1 MSEPGT
7 TGANTGPS
15 GTGGPVEAVLF
26 DLDDTICKYR
36 RSIDEL
42 VEHSF
47 DAVGVEP
54 FFTAAE
60 YRERFGEYV
69 HEYDDVDEIRER
81 SFVSLAEEAGRGPD
95 LAREM
100 AAAYAAERRDQAD
113 VEFLPGAREAV
124 ETLCERY
131 RAGLVTNGAPDMQ
144 SEKLRSLG
152 IEGHFE
158 TVVHA
163 GHETPAKPD
172 PEPFEAAMEAL
183 GVSAERAV
191 KVGNS
196 LSTDVAGA
204 HAAGV
209 RSVWLEQDGV
219 EVVDPE
225 PHYRITRM
233 DELLDEPW
241 A

>member
-1 MSEPGT
+1 MSE
-7 TGANTGPS
+7 
-15 GTGGPVEAVLF
+15 PVEAVLF
-26 DLDDTICKYR
+26 DLDDTVCEYR
-36 RSIDEL
+36 QSVEEL

-47 DAVGVEP
+47 GAVGIEP

-60 YRERFGEYV
+60 YREQFGEYV
-69 HEYDDVDEIRER
+69 EGCDDADEIRER
-81 SFVSLAEEAGRGPD
+81 SFVALAEEKGRDPD
-95 LAREM
+95 LAREV
-100 AAAYAAERRDQAD
+100 AAAYAAERDQAE
-113 VEFLPGAREAV
+113 VAFLPGAREAV

-131 RAGLVTNGAPDMQ
+131 RAAVVTNGAPEMQ

-152 IEGHFE
+152 IEDWFE

-172 PEPFEAAMEAL
+172 PEPFEVAMEAL
-183 GVSAERAV
+183 GTSAERAV

-219 EVVDPE
+219 EVVEPE
-225 PHYRITRM
+225 PHYRIDRM

>member
-1 MSEPGT
+1 MSD
-7 TGANTGPS
+7 
-15 GTGGPVEAVLF
+15 PVEAVLF
-26 DLDDTICKYR
+26 DLDDTICEYR
-36 RSIDEL
+36 QSIEEL
-42 VEHSF
+42 VAHSF

-60 YRERFGEYV
+60 YRETFGEYV
-69 HEYDDVDEIRER
+69 AAYDDVDEIRER
-81 SFVSLAEEAGRGPD
+81 SFVALADEKGRDSD

-100 AAAYAAERRDQAD
+100 AAAYAAERDQAD
-113 VEFLPGAREAV
+113 VQFLPGAREAV

-131 RAGLVTNGAPDMQ
+131 RAAIVTNGAPEMQ
-144 SEKLRSLG
+144 TAKLRSLG
-152 IEGHFE
+152 IEGQFE

-163 GHETPAKPD
+163 GHDTAAKPD

-183 GVSAERAV
+183 GTSADRTV

-196 LSTDVAGA
+196 LTTDVAGA

-209 RSVWLEQDGV
+209 RTVWVEQEGLE
-219 EVVDPE
+219 EIEPE
-225 PHYRITRM
+225 PHHRIGRM

-241 A
+241 S